1 MKRRQISPPE
11 GVRKRA
17 RTHICC
23 SGDEISSLVS
33 ASDVPSEYALIPL
46 RRSTDSS
53 SQQRKNNDFREV
65 DEILKG
71 NKRRI
76 VIEAPTGSG
85 KSRKCPNVII
95 SYMIRM
101 GYHRPL
107 LVLTSATIDVVD
119 MQEAC
124 KYSSMYRLGGGRRS
138 RKPPECEC
146 VYASIGLAT
155 RWYANEGTKC
165 FDQWGGFFF

>member
-1 MKRRQISPPE
+1 MKRPPCLLHWE
-11 GVRKRA
+11 PRKRVRKHNDSR
-17 RTHICC
+17 
-23 SGDEISSLVS
+23 DEKFPSLVS
-33 ASDVPSEYALIPL
+33 ASDVPSEYDLIPL

-53 SQQRKNNDFREV
+53 SQQRRTNDFRKV
-65 DEILKG
+65 DEILVRCK
-71 NKRRI
+71 KRI
-76 VIEAPTGSG
+76 VIEAPTRSG